1 MELTKKQ
8 KIILIIATIIVALL
22 GAYYIYT
29 RDKETKN
36 NEENLD
42 AIVNSEITEDESS
55 EEKKE
60 SQYSDSTIMVHVSG
74 AVNQEGIVELKEKSR
89 IADAIDKAGGLKDNA
104 YIEKINLAYVLEDG
118 MKIHIPNVNEKTESQ
133 NLSTDIS
140 NNVEEYVTKNSGI
153 QIENINNTTR
163 VDSSSQSSNKKI
175 NINKATQSELE
186 TLPGIGAST
195 AQKIITYRNEKGKFN
210 KIEDIKNVKGIGDSK
225 YNNIK
230 ELITIK

>member
-36 NEENLD
+36 NEVD
-42 AIVNSEITEDESS
+42 AIINPEITEDELS
-55 EEKKE
+55 EENKE

-118 MKIHIPNVNEKTESQ
+118 MKIHIPNVNEKTENQ
-133 NLSTDIS
+133 NLSTNIS
-140 NNVEEYVTKNSGI
+140 NDVEEYVTKNSGI

-163 VDSSSQSSNKKI
+163 VDSSSQGSNKKI